1 MSTSGTQPGCSRDCH
16 ISVIRQ
22 ARAFRPIPDSVFL
35 PSVHTLYQGWPLG
48 LRRKWVLYWVMIGA
62 IGQGVSPTPIPI
74 VMQFSVQSKS
84 AIDEVVKT
92 VKR

>member
-1 MSTSGTQPGCSRDCH
+1 
-16 ISVIRQ
+16 
-22 ARAFRPIPDSVFL
+22 
-35 PSVHTLYQGWPLG
+35 
-48 LRRKWVLYWVMIGA
+48 MIGA